1 MIDLAS
7 LIATPTDTAIV
18 AGIVYGSAML
28 RTITKE
34 LGRITTRLDT
44 VANVINDHSNRLTIL
59 EVKKE
64 QIDV

>member
-34 LGRITTRLDT
+34 FGRITTRLDT